1 MSDSIRY
8 VGLDVHADSITVAVA
23 EEGRSD
29 AQHLGRF
36 PNDLTRLLRTLDR
49 LGPRSSLRCA
59 YEAGPTGYGLQRAL
73 AEAKID
79 CVVIAPSKV
88 PRGSGDRVK
97 TDRKD
102 AQRLAHFLRS
112 GDLVQV
118 RVPDE
123 ACEAM
128 RDLIRARHDAKT
140 AQLRARHQLSKFLLR
155 HGRRWPKSNWTKLH
169 IEWIDSQKFDHPA
182 QEKVLAEC
190 LHAVHEHTDRIKRYD
205 LALAQLVPTTEYA
218 ALIEA
223 LQAFRGIQLLT
234 AASIAYE
241 IGDLQRFPSPK
252 KLMGYLGAVPAE
264 ESSGDRVR
272 RGRITRTGN
281 SAIRRLLVESAWAYR
296 HRPKEGYAHRK
307 RAENVAPEIRQIA
320 WKAQERLHG
329 RYKRMLARGKT
340 KQQTLVAVARELAG
354 FIWAVGQEENLLIE
368 NP

>member
-23 EEGRSD
+23 EEGRSE
-29 AQHLGRF
+29 ARHVARY
-36 PNDLTRLLRTLDR
+36 PNDLTRLLRALDR
-49 LGPRSSLRCA
+49 LGPRASLRCA

-73 AEAKID
+73 AKAEID
-79 CVVIAPSKV
+79 CIVIAPSKV

-102 AQRLAHFLRS
+102 ALRLAHFLRS
-112 GDLVQV
+112 GDLVEI

-128 RDLIRARHDAKT
+128 RDLIRARSDAKT

-155 HGRRWPKSNWTKLH
+155 HDRRWPKSNWTKLH
-169 IEWIDSQKFDHPA
+169 IEWIDAQSFDHSA
-182 QEKVLAEC
+182 QDIVLAEYR
-190 LHAVHEHTDRIKRYD
+190 HAVHEHTDRIQRFD
-205 LALAQLVPTTEYA
+205 QALAELVPATDQA

-223 LQAFRGIQLLT
+223 LQAFRGIKLLT
-234 AASIAYE
+234 AASIAFE
-241 IGDLQRFPSPK
+241 LGDLRRFPSPK
-252 KLMGYLGAVPAE
+252 KLMGYIGAVPCE
-264 ESSGDRVR
+264 DSSGDKVK

-281 SAIRRLLVESAWAYR
+281 SAIRRLLVESAWSYR
-296 HRPKEGYAHRK
+296 HRPKEGYLHRK

-340 KQQTLVAVARELAG
+340 KQKTLVAVARELAG
-354 FIWAVGQEENLLIE
+354 FIWAVGQEENLLIQ
-368 NP
+368 PR